1 MMARIET
8 EAARRAMRLKF
19 YKDDV
24 FVIAHKAIKDMPC
37 SLGLEELFCSAER
50 LAHHLLVNEITEE
63 EFIDFEIDDF
73 ESGCDDRKVAFLVL
87 GIAFVKLCALRK
99 ANPVARKVAK
109 ALVHRCQQ
117 YEGFTEWLGKLDK
130 AEQKRVVDKGRIDL
144 LNYEL
149 KSIEEENPFDEYAE
163 NRINEYV
170 NATLDCDV
178 DVIKNV
184 IVSFTEYNEKY
195 GHKYSRQLSVLV
207 QGYTDKL
214 NGKEA
219 RKIIIEKAEFHDT
232 TFGSMY
238 DIHDNKNVHAK

>member
-1 MMARIET
+1 MICRIET
-8 EAARRAMRLKF
+8 EAERRAMRLKF

-24 FVIAHKAIKDMPC
+24 FVIAHKAIREMPC
-37 SLGLEELFCSAER
+37 SLNLEELFCSAER
-50 LAHHLLVNEITEE
+50 LAHHLLTNEITDG
-63 EFIDFEIDDF
+63 EFIDFETDDL
-73 ESGCDDRKVAFLVL
+73 EEECEDRNVAFLVL
-87 GIAFVKLCALRK
+87 GIAFVKLCAFRK
-99 ANPVARKVAK
+99 ANPVAGNVAK
-109 ALVHRCQQ
+109 SLVHRCQR

-130 AEQKRVVDKGRIDL
+130 AEQKRIVDKGRIDL

-149 KSIEEENPFDEYAE
+149 KSIEKENPFDEYAE
-163 NRINEYV
+163 QRINEYV

-184 IVSFTEYNEKY
+184 IVSFTEYNEKF

-214 NGKEA
+214 NGKEVK
-219 RKIIIEKAEFHDT
+219 KIIIEKAEFRDA

-238 DIHDNKNVHAK
+238 DVHDNENVHTR